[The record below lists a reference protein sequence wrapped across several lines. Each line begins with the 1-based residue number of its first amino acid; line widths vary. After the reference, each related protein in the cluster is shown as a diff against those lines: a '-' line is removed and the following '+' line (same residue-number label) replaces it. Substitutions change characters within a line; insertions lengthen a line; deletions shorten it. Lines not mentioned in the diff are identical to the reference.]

1 MHPSLPPARPMTT
14 PARDQVLAAAAR
26 LYAEHGFRGT
36 TTRRIAAEAG
46 VNEVTLFRQFGSKTA
61 LLLEAIRAS
70 GLTAADAGVLPDQ
83 PVDPVA
89 ELAAFATAKRKAL
102 HAMRA
107 TIRKAM
113 AEFEENPEMPR
124 CMTHSAAAT
133 HAALQAYFERL
144 AERGFITSA
153 ADGTAATA
161 MLMSALFNDALG
173 RDINPHAFPHPAATA
188 PATYARLCL
197 QSLGYPAA
205 AKTRAKSARH
215 RAS

>member
-1 MHPSLPPARPMTT
+1 MTT
-14 PARDQVLAAAAR
+14 PARDLVLAAAAR

-36 TTRRIAAEAG
+36 TTRRIAEEAG

-61 LLLEAIRAS
+61 LLLEAIRAH
-70 GLTAADAGVLPDQ
+70 GLANGDAGALPAE
-83 PVDPVA
+83 PADPLA
-89 ELAAFATAKRKAL
+89 ELTAFATAKRKTL

-107 TIRKAM
+107 MIRKAM
-113 AEFEENPEMPR
+113 AEFEENPDMPR

-144 AERGFITSA
+144 AERGFIRTA
-153 ADGTAATA
+153 ADGTAATT
-161 MLMSALFNDALG
+161 MLMSALFHDALG
-173 RDINPHAFPHPAATA
+173 RDINPHAFPHPASSA

-197 QSLGYPAA
+197 LSLGFDAA
-205 AKTRAKSARH
+205 AARRHKPARH

>member
-1 MHPSLPPARPMTT
+1 MTT
-14 PARDQVLAAAAR
+14 PARDLVLAAAAR

-36 TTRRIAAEAG
+36 TTRRIAEEAG
-46 VNEVTLFRQFGSKTA
+46 VNEVTLFRHFGSKTA
-61 LLLEAIRAS
+61 LLLEAIRAH
-70 GLTAADAGVLPDQ
+70 GLANSDALILPAT

-89 ELAAFATAKRKAL
+89 ELTAFAVAKRKTL

-107 TIRKAM
+107 MIRKAM

-133 HAALQAYFERL
+133 HAALQGYFERL
-144 AERGFITSA
+144 AEAGFIPSA

-161 MLMSALFNDALG
+161 MLMSALFHDALG
-173 RDINPHAFPHPAATA
+173 RDINPHAFPHPANSA

-197 QSLGYPAA
+197 QSLGYDAA
-205 AKTRAKSARH
+205 ASTKRSKPARH

>member
-1 MHPSLPPARPMTT
+1 MTPPAR
-14 PARDQVLAAAAR
+14 DLVLSAAAK

-36 TTRRIAAEAG
+36 TTRRIAELAG
-46 VNEVTLFRQFGSKTA
+46 VNEVTLFRHFGSKTA
-61 LLLEAIRAS
+61 LLLEAIRAHGLAS
-70 GLTAADAGVLPDQ
+70 GESVVLPDV

-89 ELAAFATAKRKAL
+89 ELGAFAAAKRKTL
-102 HAMRA
+102 HGMRA
-107 TIRKAM
+107 MIRKAM

-144 AERGFITSA
+144 AEHGYIKSA
-153 ADGTAATA
+153 EDGTAATA
-161 MLMSALFNDALG
+161 MLMSALFHDALG
-173 RDINPHAFPHPAATA
+173 RDINPHAFPHPASAA

-197 QSLGYPAA
+197 QSLGFDPAA
-205 AKTRAKSARH
+205 AAKRPKPVKHH

>member
-1 MHPSLPPARPMTT
+1 MTT
-14 PARDQVLAAAAR
+14 PARDHVLAAAAR

-36 TTRRIAAEAG
+36 TTRRIAQEAG
-46 VNEVTLFRQFGSKTA
+46 VNEVTLFRQFGTKTA
-61 LLLEAIRAS
+61 LLLEAIRAHGLS
-70 GLTAADAGVLPDQ
+70 GGDAGALPAVPADPLAELTA
-83 PVDPVA
+83 
-89 ELAAFATAKRKAL
+89 FANAKRKTL
-102 HAMRA
+102 HGMRA
-107 TIRKAM
+107 MIRKAM

-133 HAALQAYFERL
+133 HEALKAYFERL
-144 AERGFITSA
+144 AQHGFIPSA

-173 RDINPHAFPHPAATA
+173 RDINPHAFPHPAASA

-197 QSLGYPAA
+197 LSLGFTSAA
-205 AKTRAKSARH
+205 ARRAKPARR